1 MVKILVNFS
10 DKLNKI
16 NFKCIEAK
24 EIESINKLNEFT
36 NSSFLK
42 VNKILNNYYSKFLII
57 LPKII
62 NYPEIYTKTIE
73 SNENI
78 DKMIQELQEKF
89 KFLANKTQIYLDL
102 LNKNELLETLAN
114 DLSINL
120 KNKIELLSHLISLLK
135 LNITWYQKIEPLLV
149 S

>member
-1 MVKILVNFS
+1 M
-10 DKLNKI
+10 
-16 NFKCIEAK
+16 
-24 EIESINKLNEFT
+24 
-36 NSSFLK
+36 NSTLT
-42 VNKILNNYYSKFLII
+42 FLICMLI
-57 LPKII
+57 ALMFTGLGTMIGYQFTKQ
-62 NYPEIYTKTIE
+62 NEIYTKTIE